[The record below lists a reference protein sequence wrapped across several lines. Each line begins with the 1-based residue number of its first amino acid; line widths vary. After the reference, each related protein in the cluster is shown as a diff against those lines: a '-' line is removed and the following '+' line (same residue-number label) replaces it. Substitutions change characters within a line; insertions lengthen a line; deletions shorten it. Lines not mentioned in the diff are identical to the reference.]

1 MKEIPARSITTQEAE
16 ILDLALKRGALVPV
30 ADALLADM
38 PALKVVGICT
48 CGCRSI
54 YFEPESRK
62 DQRLAA
68 RTGCSSAATCCRKAD
83 GHDLDSV
90 KWPCYPSPATLSA
103 MNLTSKPS

>member
-30 ADALLADM
+30 ADALLADI

-62 DQRLAA
+62 D
-68 RTGCSSAATCCRKAD
+68 
-83 GHDLDSV
+83 
-90 KWPCYPSPATLSA
+90 
-103 MNLTSKPS
+103 

>member
-54 YFEPESRK
+54 LFEPESRK

-68 RTGCSSAATCCRKAD
+68 QPR
-83 GHDLDSV
+83 SV
-90 KWPCYPSPATLSA
+90 NYP
-103 MNLTSKPS
+103 K